1 MASDLR
7 SGFQHTSNIKI
18 VTDISYGDQHCPIR
32 NSKTKTKNKQLDFKF
47 YPSFFPQGIKVDSFP
62 RLYIEFGGKL
72 KVHLFHLFSYH
83 ILVPFGG
90 EFRSQEIVNKW
101 N

>member
-1 MASDLR
+1 MVINIVL
-7 SGFQHTSNIKI
+7 SGIQKQKQTTNNWTSNS
-18 VTDISYGDQHCPIR
+18 TH
-32 NSKTKTKNKQLDFKF
+32 L
-47 YPSFFPQGIKVDSFP
+47 FFPQGLKVDSFP